1 MGHCMLCA
9 SLKSPNTEQY
19 TRAFNI
25 PFTVLMQYFVYV
37 CRAFV
42 KCHTNSHLELF
53 FVRHCI
59 LLAHGFVL
67 YNIPDWFLSK
77 LLSASKDTTW
87 LGLTKLVISAAKLAR
102 SESAASLSR
111 SMEFGR

>member
-9 SLKSPNTEQY
+9 ALKSPNTEQY

-37 CRAFV
+37 YGIRKMPHKLTFGA
-42 KCHTNSHLELF
+42 F